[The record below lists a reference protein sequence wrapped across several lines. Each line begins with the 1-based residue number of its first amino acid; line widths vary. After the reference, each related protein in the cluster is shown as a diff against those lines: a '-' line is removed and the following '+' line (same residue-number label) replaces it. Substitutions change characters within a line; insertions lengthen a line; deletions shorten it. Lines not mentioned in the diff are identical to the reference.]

1 MSNRPGM
8 TTSRGSASAPPA
20 QRDVALPGRG
30 LTVVLILLGVMGVA
44 IFGFAVWQVRREA
57 PTRSPELAPDIRV
70 TIPEGTNLADVG
82 ILLAD
87 AGVAVRGPLLTAENL
102 QLEGELFP
110 DTYRFAPVSSA
121 STIIARMQKNY
132 ERRLAENNLS
142 ISRRQLIIASMLEKE
157 VRTPEDMRLVA
168 GIIEKRLA
176 AGMALQIDAAV
187 AYGVCRPEFIEGRYC
202 NVSQANLV
210 DNIPRDSA
218 YNTYARAGLPA
229 GPITNPGLAAIE
241 AALNPQSSPSWY
253 YLSAPDGTTIFSRTI
268 EEHNRAKAIHLR

>member
-1 MSNRPGM
+1 MSNREL
-8 TTSRGSASAPPA
+8 T
-20 QRDVALPGRG
+20 AL
-30 LTVVLILLGVMGVA
+30 LLIVCLAALGA
-44 IFGFAVWQVRREA
+44 FGFAVWQVRREA
-57 PTRSPELAPDIRV
+57 PIRSPELAPDIRV
-70 TIPEGTNLADVG
+70 TIPEGTNLADIG

-87 AGVAVRGPLLTAENL
+87 AGVAVRGPLLTPENL

-168 GIIEKRLA
+168 DIIEKRLD
-176 AGMALQIDAAV
+176 AGMALQIDATV
-187 AYGVCRPEFIEGRYC
+187 AYGICRPEFIEGRYC
-202 NVSQANLV
+202 DVSQANLV

-218 YNTYARAGLPA
+218 YNTYARTGLPA

-241 AALNPQSSPSWY
+241 AALNPQTSPSWY
-253 YLSAPDGTTIFSRTI
+253 YLSAPDGTTIFSRTL
-268 EEHNRAKAIHLR
+268 EEHNRAKATHLRPS